1 MALVFV
7 YGTLQKGFHN
17 HRLLEVSSYCGPA
30 KTADR
35 YVLRS
40 RPQGIPFVGRDKAV
54 SQIEGELYEVS
65 DATLRRLDQLEGCR
79 IDNPELSWYHRE
91 LIDVHWR
98 GECLQAWIYF
108 NPDVREPI
116 VEHGCWAR
124 A

>member
-17 HRLLEVSSYCGPA
+17 HRLLERSIDCGPA

-40 RPQGIPFVGRDKAV
+40 RPHGIPFAGRDKAV
-54 SQIEGELYEVS
+54 SQIEGELYEVN

-98 GECLQAWIYF
+98 GECLKAWIYF
-108 NPDVREPI
+108 NPDIREPI